1 MNLFGIVKYM
11 LVLVSVLY
19 VYVKSR
25 MVYVVS
31 PDDHMAVAMFFP
43 VVLFNTKESPPTYF
57 IVRSVTNNGQAYN
70 AMNGPVFDI
79 VGNASYC
86 PANCLLLEVSVA
98 SLSVLMSPVLQWY
111 APLNRRDVVT
121 YTAAWMI
128 EYVLLSVNSVDVFM
142 ILLVVGSCKR
152 NALNR

>member
-1 MNLFGIVKYM
+1 MKLFGIVKYM
-11 LVLVSVLY
+11 LVLKSELY

-25 MVYVVS
+25 AVYIVS
-31 PDDHMAVAMFFP
+31 PDDHIAVATFFP
-43 VVLFNTKESPPTYF
+43 VVLFNTKDFPLYVT
-57 IVRSVTNNGQAYN
+57 VRLVVNNGYAYN